1 MTSTRDLS
9 NPWAPRPRGSRLG
22 NALITI
28 AGADRTELDGRS
40 VDRSYYIGM
49 GSALLL
55 AATISAVAMTAATSI
70 AFGVKIGSPP
80 LIIAGLVYFALILGL
95 DRWLV
100 SDQTTGFAVQTSRT
114 SSVAVAWFRHFVVE
128 LLKIAPRIFLAFLS
142 SLLFANFLMLAIFNH
157 EIQQQLNKTQQQRLA
172 QYNLQV
178 TAVANSIKTQ
188 AYKVISNAQAAEQQV
203 QNEFNTDQQVLQK
216 AYKTEQSALAALH
229 KQGISCSEQPTY
241 AVETN
246 PNTGLKYTVFTG
258 DTQVC
263 PPQITAVIGTYN
275 GQVADYPQTQADVDK
290 KKAQI
295 ASQYG
300 VVAQRKIIK
309 NAATVARKQMK
320 PFAPKKADGLLARTQ
335 ALQLLTT
342 RPGGTCPPTPSEAD
356 LANNVACTS
365 EYSAYAAGL
374 HITLRLWLLAF
385 ELAPV
390 GLKFINALLPRRGYA
405 WTMAARDMEKGG
417 KARVKIGQ
425 ALLEEQTDLAT
436 FARREHARL
445 EEEGALQEY
454 KLRELARQERRLDVR
469 RIRTRVTAALANS
482 EPTRAWKDRRD
493 LRGKGA
499 VVPGIVLPITSSVDP
514 RNAQADPGARI
525 IESEDFL
532 Y

>member
-1 MTSTRDLS
+1 MTASHDL
-9 NPWAPRPRGSRLG
+9 NGPWAPRSRGSHLG
-22 NALITI
+22 NALITV

-55 AATISAVAMTAATSI
+55 AATISAVAMTEATSI

-80 LIIAGLVYFALILGL
+80 LVIAGLVYFGLILGL

-100 SDQTTGFAVQTSRT
+100 SDQTTGFAKETYGTASM
-114 SSVAVAWFRHFVVE
+114 AVAWSRHFLVE
-128 LLKIAPRIFLAFLS
+128 LLKIAPRIFIAFLS

-157 EIQQQLNKTQQQRLA
+157 EIQQQLDKMQEQRLA
-172 QYNLQV
+172 QYDQQL
-178 TAVANSIKTQ
+178 TALAASIKTQ
-188 AYKVISNAQAAEQQV
+188 AYGIISQAQTAEQQV
-203 QNEFNTDQQVLQK
+203 QDQFNTDQQVLQK
-216 AYKTEQSALAALH
+216 AYQTEQSGLTALN
-229 KQGISCSEQPTY
+229 KQGITCTEQPTY

-246 PNTGLKYTVFTG
+246 PNTGLKYSVVTG

-263 PPQITAVIGTYN
+263 PPQITAIIGAYE
-275 GQVADYPQTQADVDK
+275 GQAANYPQTQADVDQK
-290 KKAQI
+290 KDQI
-295 ASQYG
+295 ADQYG
-300 VVAQRKIIK
+300 VAAQRQIIK
-309 NAATVARKQMK
+309 NATATAQKQLK
-320 PFAPKKADGLLARTQ
+320 PYAPEKADGLLARMQ
-335 ALQLLTT
+335 ALGLLTT
-342 RPGGTCPPTPSEAD
+342 RPAGTCPPTPSLAD

-365 EYSAYAAGL
+365 EYSPYAAGL

-405 WTMAARDMEKGG
+405 WTMAARDVETGG

-454 KLRELARQERRLDVR
+454 KLRELARQEHRLNLR
-469 RIRTRVTAALANS
+469 AIRMRFTAALANS
-482 EPTRAWKDRRD
+482 EPARALKGRRD
-493 LRGKGA
+493 LRGRGA
-499 VVPGIVLPITSSVDP
+499 VVPGNVVPMTSYVDP

-532 Y
+532 S